1 MEYGMNKTIRVLQTV
16 LLGLSVSMYQLASAQ
31 EVIRLGAPLALTGAL
46 ADSGAKS
53 KQGYDM
59 CVAAVNARGG
69 VDVAGKKYKLELV
82 EYDYQ
87 SETNRAVQLVQRLI
101 NVDKVP
107 FLLAPYGSG
116 DTKATAAVAERYGI
130 PMVAPSAAAQSI
142 FDQNFKNLFG
152 ILFPASMITDEEVR
166 YYKQNAPSVKRL
178 AVLALNSL
186 YPKTIASELTNS
198 AQKAGYDIVYNSVY
212 SPDTSDFSSVLTQI
226 KALKPDWLY
235 VTGYTQDLILVR
247 KQMADVGMNA
257 KLVTMT
263 AGPAWPE
270 FTDNLKG
277 LADNVTTNA
286 WWHQNA
292 NYSDNYI
299 FGSSIKYNDAFKAQ
313 YKRDATYVEAA
324 STAACET
331 LALAIEAAKSTSP
344 DAVRSILHERKF
356 DTFYGPVQFGKSGQN
371 TVNAAL
377 VLQIQK
383 GKIVVLDPA
392 SFAQGKLSIS
402 DAH

>member
-1 MEYGMNKTIRVLQTV
+1 MNTVKKILGTV
-16 LLGLSVSMYQLASAQ
+16 LLSLSGAMLQQAAAQ
-31 EVIRLGAPLALTGAL
+31 DVIRLGAPLALTGPL

-59 CVAAVNARGG
+59 CVSAINARGG
-69 VDVAGKKYKLELV
+69 VDINGKKFKLELA

-87 SETNRAVQLVQRLI
+87 SDTNRAVQLVQRLI

-116 DTKATAAVAERYGI
+116 DTKATAVVAERYGI
-130 PMVAPSAAAQSI
+130 PMVAASAAAPSI

-166 YYKQNAPSVKRL
+166 YYKQHAPDVKRL
-178 AVLALNSL
+178 AILSLNSL
-186 YPKTIASELTNS
+186 YPKTIASELAAS
-198 AQKAGYDIVYNSVY
+198 SKKQGYNIVYDGIY
-212 SPDTSDFSSVLTQI
+212 SPDTSDFSNVLTQI
-226 KALKPDWLY
+226 KALKPDWFY

-247 KQMADVGMNA
+247 KQMADVGMNV

-270 FTDNLKG
+270 FAENLG
-277 LADNVTTNA
+277 NLANNVTTNA

-292 NYSDNYI
+292 NYKDNYI
-299 FGSSIKYNDAFKAQ
+299 FGSSIKYDDAFKAR
-313 YKRDATYVEAA
+313 YKRDATYIEAA

-331 LALAIEAAKSTSP
+331 LALAMETAKSTSP
-344 DAVRSILHERKF
+344 DAVRNVLHDKRFE
-356 DTFYGPVQFGKSGQN
+356 TFYGPIQFGKSGQN
-371 TVNAAL
+371 NVNSAL
-377 VLQIQK
+377 VMQIQK
-383 GKIVVLDPA
+383 GKIVVLDPE
-392 SFAQGKLSIS
+392 SFAQGKLSLS
-402 DAH
+402 NTPSH